1 MIWTIFGWMNMRRIF
16 MIKWRS
22 IFEVARGGTG
32 GVRGLER
39 GQGHGTSTVEYL
51 CCVQDFA
58 TADTFVDVEI

>member
-1 MIWTIFGWMNMRRIF
+1 M
-16 MIKWRS
+16 
-22 IFEVARGGTG
+22 ARGGTG